1 MANKGFT
8 MKVKTSNGYVT
19 LSPQTF
25 SNQVIDA
32 DFGEVFI
39 KVITLSAINWNEN
52 LQQTVDVSGI
62 LSSDTPIITKVLE
75 GTTEQMRLQENAFNT
90 LDPIVGVYSFDGKV
104 RFTCKTLPQVD
115 FKVQIY
121 WTR

>member
-8 MKVKTSNGYVT
+8 MKVKTANGYVS
-19 LSPQTF
+19 LYPQTLLDK
-25 SNQVIDA
+25 ID
-32 DFGEVFI
+32 DLNIGSVYKQI
-39 KVITLSAINWNEN
+39 VTLPVNNWQD
-52 LQQTVDVSGI
+52 LQQTVEVADILESDVPMVNKI
-62 LSSDTPIITKVLE
+62 LE
-75 GTTEQMRLQENAFNT
+75 GTVEQMRLQENAFNT

-104 RFTCKTLPQVD
+104 RFTCKILPQVD

>member
-8 MKVKTSNGYVT
+8 MKVKTANGYVSLYPQTLLEKIDGFNIGSVYKQIVT
-19 LSPQTF
+19 LST
-25 SNQVIDA
+25 N
-32 DFGEVFI
+32 
-39 KVITLSAINWNEN
+39 NWQD
-52 LQQTVDVSGI
+52 LQQTVDVTDI
-62 LSSDTPIITKVLE
+62 LESDTPMVNKILE
-75 GTTEQMRLQENAFNT
+75 GTPEQMRLQENAFNT

>member
-8 MKVKTSNGYVT
+8 MKVKTANGYVSLYPQT
-19 LSPQTF
+19 LSKKIDGLNIGSVYKQI
-25 SNQVIDA
+25 VILPA
-32 DFGEVFI
+32 NG
-39 KVITLSAINWNEN
+39 WQN
-52 LQQTVDVSGI
+52 LQQTVEVADILESDVPMVNKI
-62 LSSDTPIITKVLE
+62 LE
-75 GTTEQMRLQENAFNT
+75 GTIEQMRLQENAFNT

-104 RFTCKTLPQVD
+104 KFTCKILPQVD